1 MLTSSV
7 KWTFLIP
14 PVTELLN
21 RQVLIHR
28 IAINQFLL
36 KFLRVFI
43 VVISFICC
51 LSACKQGQETPP
63 IPEEKMGKILVDI
76 HLAETYSQG
85 LGDSAT
91 NKFEK
96 NSDSLTGF
104 YTSILK
110 HYDLSFKEFNE
121 ALEWYKERPVILDSL
136 YGKVLTQLVELKAE
150 KGIKDVD
157 ETVPRNDSA
166 AMLPR
171 PLDSLKPGISSMK
184 VKNIT
189 GDTTKRNRKDTLLR
203 KQIQAKPA
211 IKPTK

>member
-1 MLTSSV
+1 MKLFR
-7 KWTFLIP
+7 TFILI
-14 PVTELLN
+14 
-21 RQVLIHR
+21 
-28 IAINQFLL
+28 
-36 KFLRVFI
+36 
-43 VVISFICC
+43 ISFTCC

-85 LGDSAT
+85 LGDSAK

-110 HYDLSFKEFNE
+110 HHDLSFKEFNE

-136 YGKVLTQLVELKAE
+136 YSKVLTQLIELKAQ

-157 ETVPRNDSA
+157 ETEPKKDSVTT
-166 AMLPR
+166 PK
-171 PLDSLKPGISSMK
+171 PLDTLKLRADS
-184 VKNIT
+184 VKLKSIVP
-189 GDTTKRNRKDTLLR
+189 DTTKSSRKDTLLR
-203 KQIQAKPA
+203 SRIQTKP
-211 IKPTK
+211 ITKPTK